1 MSKTY
6 SKTNKKGSIPNML
19 TSYFNQYIFEK
30 IDIFEKK
37 DFNIYLSSNKIIINY
52 MEKEYVITISTYDD
66 SHYWHLSPYNKSFFE
81 TKFTNNKNDFEILL
95 FVIKENQLIYER
107 NEKY

>member
-1 MSKTY
+1 MA
-6 SKTNKKGSIPNML
+6 
-19 TSYFNQYIFEK
+19 EK
-30 IDIFEKK
+30 NDVIYVDQHGYEEALKNIERLKK